1 MFTGRQRNARCIQGY
16 EERTNGEEY
25 LAGHYMRILAIGL
38 GGAGTRIVDQ
48 LYDHDTRSGVGCVNA
63 LAIDMDG
70 NSLRQLEFIPQ
81 PQRMNFPP
89 LDPYI
94 HFDVPSTVNIEE
106 IMTMIE
112 RMDTVEI
119 DAIMIFAGLG
129 GSVIDAVPSLVEELR
144 IAYIEPI
151 FGVCTLPMRH
161 EGKKVSSKAA
171 DDIAML
177 QNVLDAVILFDN
189 ETWYGKLQA
198 EYDERSVAGEEKR
211 ITYPVKR
218 FPENPRDLYRLLNDR
233 IARQTG
239 LLLRAGEFNE
249 EGLEIAEVVLD
260 AGEVLNTLRNNG
272 LVAIGYAAE
281 PLHVSLKERFLNWR
295 SETYFSEFSH
305 KRATRIVS
313 LAKRA
318 VYEEISIPCDI
329 TSADKALILIA
340 GPSHELS
347 MKGFQTVRKWID
359 RSISGLEMRSG
370 DYPVRNTKYVG
381 IIIALSG
388 IENIPRVHELTEIKE
403 AYEAELRE
411 EEEARRRKEEE
422 EAWSRDQS
430 QNTGFET
437 GDMPDNA
444 RNGGKGVSFIDLLED
459 EDATGVS
466 GRSDGSDALDDDDH
480 PVTSRAW
487 EESFPDDCRDTL
499 PEGEDSDMR
508 DEMVRLGGI
517 AAKDGMTNEN
527 EDNAAQERSKGEDEQ
542 LSLPGRPARTV
553 ADMTRMTSGGAGSA
567 PKDSTFGL
575 KEIAKS
581 GRKGPRDTSLV
592 GSSIDVDTPGFRAR
606 DTTFEGGTVFVA
618 SATGPNDS
626 AIDGS
631 SVKVSPADTTIRDGA
646 VSGDAVRISGEKVR
660 TKELLNGEVRM
671 REKTPAPK
679 DELMA
684 RVETRRKKRKEQ
696 TEEPEK
702 KSPYTA
708 GTISSGYTKKQSDEE
723 EEEPGDDLFWIK

>member
-1 MFTGRQRNARCIQGY
+1 
-16 EERTNGEEY
+16 
-25 LAGHYMRILAIGL
+25 MRILAIGL

-81 PQRMNFPP
+81 PQRMNFPSI
-89 LDPYI
+89 DPDI
-94 HFDVPSTVNIEE
+94 HFDVPSTVNVEE
-106 IMTMIE
+106 IMTMIQ

-177 QNVLDAVILFDN
+177 RNVLDAVILFDN
-189 ETWYGKLQA
+189 ETWFEKLQA
-198 EYDERSVAGEEKR
+198 EYHEHSVAGEEKR
-211 ITYPVKR
+211 IAYPVKR

-249 EGLEIAEVVLD
+249 EGLEVAEVVLD

-281 PLHVSLKERFLNWR
+281 PLHASLKERFQNWR

-318 VYEEISIPCDI
+318 VYEDISIPCDI
-329 TSADKALILIA
+329 TSADKALVLIA
-340 GPSHELS
+340 GPSQELS

-388 IENIPRVHELTEIKE
+388 IENIPRVHELSEIKE

-411 EEEARRRKEEE
+411 EEEARRHKEER
-422 EAWSRDQS
+422 EAWNRDNSR
-430 QNTGFET
+430 NAGFE
-437 GDMPDNA
+437 GSDRPDTCQQ
-444 RNGGKGVSFIDLLED
+444 GGKGITFIDLLED
-459 EDATGVS
+459 EDT
-466 GRSDGSDALDDDDH
+466 
-480 PVTSRAW
+480 P
-487 EESFPDDCRDTL
+487 L
-499 PEGEDSDMR
+499 PGGEDSDMR

-517 AAKDGMTNEN
+517 AAKEGTKDEKSAK
-527 EDNAAQERSKGEDEQ
+527 AAEGRRKGEDER
-542 LSLPGRPARTV
+542 LSLPGKPARTV

-567 PKDSTFGL
+567 PNDSTFGL
-575 KEIAKS
+575 KEITKS
-581 GRKGPRDTSLV
+581 DRKGPRDTSLV
-592 GSSIDVDTPGFRAR
+592 GRSIAVDTPGFRAR
-606 DTTFEGGTVFVA
+606 DATFEGGSVFVA

-626 AIDGS
+626 AINGS
-631 SVKVSPADTTIRDGA
+631 AVKVSPADTKIRDGA
-646 VSGDAVRISGEKVR
+646 VSGDTVRLSGEKVR

-679 DELMA
+679 DAMPKDELMA
-684 RVETRRKKRKEQ
+684 RVETRMKKRKEQ

-708 GTISSGYTKKQSDEE
+708 GTISSGYSKNHSDEE
-723 EEEPGDDLFWIK
+723 EEDPGDDLFWIK